1 MIVQGGLFHLKGQ
14 PSVASET
21 FSDHS
26 WKKAEIAKCRG
37 KPLTSRPELY
47 WKVSQMLFK
56 IELKHS
62 ETLWPVQFKEKKY
75 PEVLQVSG
83 LGNARTLTQTF
94 PRLKDFYICYWP
106 ITWHL
111 VSFLNNLDVV
121 INNSSRFMQQQSI
134 YLGKQSL
141 KNRSPPTQYDWVH
154 KHNSHCK
161 QLLSSSYQLSTFS
174 PDTYEGP
181 TQEDAC
187 LPVEIGLMR
196 KKKNLS
202 SSYST
207 ASTCHGSVRLEKSK
221 RAAIWGQSKP
231 HPGWCPG
238 LGSE

>member
-1 MIVQGGLFHLKGQ
+1 
-14 PSVASET
+14 
-21 FSDHS
+21 
-26 WKKAEIAKCRG
+26 
-37 KPLTSRPELY
+37 
-47 WKVSQMLFK
+47 MLFK

-141 KNRSPPTQYDWVH
+141 KNRSPPTQYDTNTTLIASSSFPLVTSYQPFHQTLMKGPLKKMLACQWKLASWEKKRILAVHTALPAHVMVLLDWRRAKELQYGVNQSPILAGALVSAVSRGGEKKEPCRRRAFPGTCWVH
-154 KHNSHCK
+154 S
-161 QLLSSSYQLSTFS
+161 Q
-174 PDTYEGP
+174 
-181 TQEDAC
+181 
-187 LPVEIGLMR
+187 V
-196 KKKNLS
+196 
-202 SSYST
+202 
-207 ASTCHGSVRLEKSK
+207 GSC
-221 RAAIWGQSKP
+221 I
-231 HPGWCPG
+231 
-238 LGSE
+238 